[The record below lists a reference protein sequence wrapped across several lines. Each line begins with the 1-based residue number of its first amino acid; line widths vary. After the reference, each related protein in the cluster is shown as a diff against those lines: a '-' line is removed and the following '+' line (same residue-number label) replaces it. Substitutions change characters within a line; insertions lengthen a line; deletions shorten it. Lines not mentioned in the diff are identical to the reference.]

1 MVLNEFDGLDFFV
14 DSLFGSDSFVR
25 QYNDLIFRDEIKGVI
40 PRIFD
45 DLRGNVSFN
54 DLLFNA
60 YCDFGNDAIFE
71 EALEKFGSDY
81 SFDEEVVGELKEDK
95 FDFKEQDRI
104 TNKSQLMRPKR
115 LLGFYANAR
124 ETNRL
129 YSEIK
134 DFREEEIISTL
145 KEIRDK
151 GLSRPYQLNLDM
163 IRNMYGQFE
172 KAKIVLDYI
181 GKSMSGNS
189 KDFNDLRKKADFISD
204 ELLKRDRDFITKDSF
219 DIEDY
224 LDSNDG
230 IENVEGI
237 LRYKKENA
245 SIDNSFYNP
254 KRIKGLDFLEFSEK
268 DELREG
274 ENFEVLSEKEIEQ
287 LSDSS
292 SLFFSGLLYSSLVL
306 NLKLKIETNMA
317 KRLLDFRDFPYL
329 ITLEEVYDS
338 TKSFDGEIDTL
349 RDILRDIENLKRKKL
364 SGEYSNLD
372 FDEKRV
378 EEFSKLLDEIDKFK
392 EKFTTTSEYKE
403 LDLKEALSKRY
414 GDGKGYL
421 YSVLSG
427 LTNQYGEFYSG
438 ILQEVHNFE
447 GHIKRKDTKNLIPS
461 DIDGKT
467 TKLFEELKGH
477 ITQLEPS
484 IGKAGEIFSESGAF
498 GTLYHDVD
506 RMKERILGSA
516 KESEGNISG
525 DDGENK
531 IEEETNLRVVD
542 KVKLERV
549 YDISRY
555 KCRDIG
561 QYVKDVS
568 KVLKEKLGDEF
579 PDKISDIFDVKI
591 YAKDDDPNKI
601 SGEDRLK
608 CVEDR
613 LNVIF
618 NQYFS
623 FPREGKNPDYEILPL
638 IDETFS
644 HFSENNKKD
653 RHFVKELNKAVK
665 ARDIS
670 VLSYESLLKIQNE
683 FFGEYRVP
691 AFGGHDFTLSLFM
704 NKNEL
709 DRANKELSDVLKI
722 DKNADYEGFYNERG
736 DVAKRKIEGL
746 FCGDYY
752 KGTKGKTME
761 EEGLEAKA
769 KEIGRLF
776 TDPKDFYN
784 LEIKIKSLI

>member
-60 YCDFGNDAIFE
+60 YCDFGNDAIFD

-172 KAKIVLDYI
+172 KAKVVLDYI

-230 IENVEGI
+230 IENVERI

-254 KRIKGLDFLEFSEK
+254 KRIKGLDFLDFVVD
-268 DELREG
+268 DEISIVRENDR
-274 ENFEVLSEKEIEQ
+274 EEAIEIAKSFIDHNNY
-287 LSDSS
+287 LDLDYAMLINSVISDLTSIATGKMS
-292 SLFFSGLLYSSLVL
+292 TG
-306 NLKLKIETNMA
+306 N
-317 KRLLDFRDFPYL
+317 RLLKCISLHTAYETAL
-329 ITLEEVYDS
+329 
-338 TKSFDGEIDTL
+338 SFGGDNGLNEL
-349 RDILRDIENLKRKKL
+349 KDILFKIENLKRKEL
-364 SGEYSNLD
+364 SEKFPFFD
-372 FDEKRV
+372 FDENKV
-378 EEFSKLLDEIDKFK
+378 
-392 EKFTTTSEYKE
+392 SELNTLIE
-403 LDLKEALSKRY
+403 DIGE
-414 GDGKGYL
+414 GK
-421 YSVLSG
+421 S
-427 LTNQYGEFYSG
+427 
-438 ILQEVHNFE
+438 
-447 GHIKRKDTKNLIPS
+447 
-461 DIDGKT
+461 
-467 TKLFEELKGH
+467 FEELKKSYDDNTAYLYS
-477 ITQLEPS
+477 ILPS
-484 IGKAGEIFSESGAF
+484 LIETYGNFYEENLDLVCEIYKKFERLGFDKLSRIPKDFERIKHTFGLLNSYSLVCHKISANEDNYDGIF
-498 GTLYHDVD
+498 GTIYRDID

-608 CVEDR
+608 SVEDR

-653 RHFVKELNKAVK
+653 RHFVKELKNAVK

-670 VLSYESLLKIQNE
+670 VLSYDSLMKIQNE

-752 KGTKGKTME
+752 KGTKGKTTE